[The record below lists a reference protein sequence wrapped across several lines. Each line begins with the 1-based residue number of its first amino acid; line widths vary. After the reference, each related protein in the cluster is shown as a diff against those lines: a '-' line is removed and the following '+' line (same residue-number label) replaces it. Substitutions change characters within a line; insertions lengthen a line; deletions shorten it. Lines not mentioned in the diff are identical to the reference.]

1 MSVERLGRGFGQ
13 VGFRVL
19 AVATC
24 VELDRCPICLS
35 PVPTSEEHVP
45 PESLGGMKMALTCAP
60 CNNGFGSHLE
70 AVLLDWG
77 EDAYSLVRLEHDNV
91 QGPRRVAR
99 VLLRQTPAGRPVVLA
114 HRPDP
119 AFSDALA
126 PGTNFTMHI
135 RPPERVRWRLG
146 AIKSAFL
153 GACLLLHEIPQ
164 SPEADAIRA
173 DLLAARDAPRS
184 ATLAESDHCASLTVH
199 RTQEASGAGRDRP
212 RSISARGTRHA
223 TDVRL
228 ARPNTHCVLA
238 ARRAFRRWRRLGG
251 SQVMM
256 TA

>member
-19 AVATC
+19 AVATR
-24 VELDRCPICLS
+24 VEFDRCPICLS

-45 PESLGGMKMALTCAP
+45 PESLGGMKMTLTCAP

-126 PGTNFTMHI
+126 PATNFTMHI

-199 RTQEASGAGRDRP
+199 RTQGPAVPGEIALVQIQP
-212 RSISARGTRHA
+212 EERGTPQIC
-223 TDVRL
+223 VSL
-228 ARPNTHCVLA
+228 ARTLIVSWP
-238 ARRAFRRWRRLGG
+238 LGG
-251 SQVMM
+251 HFV
-256 TA
+256 AGDALAEAK